1 MPELSR
7 FFGIV
12 IAMYY
17 DNHEPPHFQTL
28 QHRYRVLVPCV
39 RKTFGT
45 CASMGEPVGRL
56 EAKHF
61 WTVWRLWLVA
71 S

>member
-17 DNHEPPHFQTL
+17 NEHRPPHFQAKYGGQYGVFSIDDL
-28 QHRYRVLVPCV
+28 RMIEGHMPKRVVSLCLNGHSSIA
-39 RKTFGT
+39 TN
-45 CASMGEPVGRL
+45 
-56 EAKHF
+56 
-61 WTVWRLWLVA
+61 
-71 S
+71 